1 MHVYEMKGK
10 KVNARTRIKCPLCG
24 NLGWQSQF
32 ERENPLIKVLY
43 QYSTG
48 FKKIVYSEPTDKAFL
63 SQVYQYLIQKV
74 EDLYERLTGINI
86 QMLIKQA
93 GGDVKRSK
101 PSYVLTVPVE
111 KSFSWRMEPPSNS
124 EKISVTPSL
133 SIKKVGKKSMMR

>member
-1 MHVYEMKGK
+1 MHVYDMKGK

-32 ERENPLIKVLY
+32 ERENPLVKVLY

-48 FKKIVYSEPTDKAFL
+48 FKKIVYSESTDEAFL
-63 SQVYQYLIQKV
+63 SQVLQYLTQKV

-86 QMLIKQA
+86 QELIKLA
-93 GGDVKRSK
+93 GGDLKRSEQ
-101 PSYVLTVPVE
+101 SYVLTVPVE
-111 KSFSWRMEPPSNS
+111 KSYSWKMELPSNS

-133 SIKKVGKKSMMR
+133 SLKRVGKKNIIR